1 MAPDPLRNPDPVM
14 PRLLAA
20 LLLAIAALP
29 AAAGERSAQRPRLC
43 PQDAPPGVRLPDRPE
58 CREAPPTSVR
68 ATAPGFVDLGND
80 TSLRVSGR
88 AAYEVGYGR
97 R

>member
-1 MAPDPLRNPDPVM
+1 MTA
-14 PRLLAA
+14 
-20 LLLAIAALP
+20 AALP
-29 AAAGERSAQRPRLC
+29 AMAGERGAQRPRLC

-58 CREAPPTSVR
+58 CRETPPAAVR
-68 ATAPGFVDLGND
+68 ATAPGFIDLGNG

-88 AAYEVGYGR
+88 AAVEFGTVR